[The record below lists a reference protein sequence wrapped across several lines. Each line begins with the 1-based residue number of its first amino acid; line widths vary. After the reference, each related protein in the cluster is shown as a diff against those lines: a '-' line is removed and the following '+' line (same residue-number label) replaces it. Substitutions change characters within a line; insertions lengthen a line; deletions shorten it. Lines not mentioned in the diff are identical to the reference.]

1 MDEKK
6 TIRKIFKIII
16 KKYIL
21 ILVVILFKFDN
32 SEIQFNIV
40 TVFY

>member
-32 SEIQFNIV
+32 GEIQFNID
-40 TVFY
+40 TIFY

>member
-6 TIRKIFKIII
+6 IIRKIFKIII

-21 ILVVILFKFDN
+21 ILVVILFNFDN
-32 SEIQFNIV
+32 SEIQFNID

>member
-6 TIRKIFKIII
+6 IIRKIFKIII

-32 SEIQFNIV
+32 GEIKFNID

>member
-32 SEIQFNIV
+32 SEIQFNID